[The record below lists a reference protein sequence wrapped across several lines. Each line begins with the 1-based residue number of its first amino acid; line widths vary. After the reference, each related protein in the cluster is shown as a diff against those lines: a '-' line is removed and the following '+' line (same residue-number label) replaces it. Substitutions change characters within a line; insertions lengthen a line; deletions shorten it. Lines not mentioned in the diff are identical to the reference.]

1 MKKEGLTRREFVKRW
16 GATIG
21 VMSATGLFPGLNI
34 FAAEEKGDGQQ
45 TNILAVPGA
54 RLYYEIRGSGP
65 LLIMVPGANG
75 DAGIFK
81 GVSEHLSRDYTVVTY
96 DRRGFSRSRLLGPQ
110 DYSRRIETDA
120 EDVRDLIQHLSKEP
134 ATVFGSSSGGI
145 IALKVL
151 IHHPSVVLR
160 LIPFEPAAV
169 KLLPDGQKWLDF
181 FLGIYELY
189 RRSGVEPALKQFRE
203 QAFAESDRK
212 FMAGVPR
219 SAHTYVNAH
228 YWFEHELRQYPA
240 VDLDLNSLKANADRI
255 VLMAGRE
262 SRGYPCYEVNVELA
276 KKLNRNLVEL
286 PGGHSG
292 FASQPAEFSSEF
304 LQALERM
311 GHGPKGK

>member
-1 MKKEGLTRREFVKRW
+1 MKKKGMTRREFVKGW
-16 GATIG
+16 GAAIG
-21 VMSATGLFPGLNI
+21 VMSATGLSPVLNL
-34 FAAEEKGDGQQ
+34 FAAEQKADGPQ
-45 TNILAVPGA
+45 TNFLAVPGA

-75 DAGIFK
+75 DARIFK
-81 GVSEHLSRDYTVVTY
+81 GVSEPLAGYYTVVTY
-96 DRRGFSRSRLLGPQ
+96 DRRGFSRSRLLGRQ
-110 DYSRRIETDA
+110 DYSRRIETEA
-120 EDVRDLIQHLSKEP
+120 EDVRDLIQHLSQEP

-151 IHHPSVVLR
+151 IHYPALVRR
-160 LIPFEPAAV
+160 LITFEPAAV

-181 FLGIYELY
+181 FLGIYDLY
-189 RRSGVEPALKQFRE
+189 RRSGVEPALKMFRE
-203 QAFAESDRK
+203 QAFAESDRQ

-240 VDLDLNSLKANADRI
+240 VDLDLNSLKANAARI

-276 KKLNRNLVEL
+276 KKLGLDLVEL

-292 FASQPAEFSSEF
+292 FASQPAEFAGEF
-304 LQALERM
+304 LQALGRM
-311 GHGPKGK
+311 GHTPKGK

>member
-1 MKKEGLTRREFVKRW
+1 MKKKGWTRREFVKYG
-16 GATIG
+16 GAAIG
-21 VMSATGLFPGLNI
+21 AMSASGLLPGLNTY
-34 FAAEEKGDGQQ
+34 AAEQKSNGLPGN
-45 TNILAVPGA
+45 TLTVPGG
-54 RLYYEIRGSGP
+54 RIYYEIRGSGP
-65 LLIMVPGANG
+65 LLIMIPGANG
-75 DAGIFK
+75 EAGAFK
-81 GVSEHLSRDYTVVTY
+81 GVSEHLSRYYTVVTY
-96 DRRGFSRSRLLGPQ
+96 DRRGFSRSRLLGQQ

-120 EDVRDLIQHLSKEP
+120 DDVRDLIHHLSKEP

-151 IHHPSVVLR
+151 IDHPSVVR
-160 LIPFEPAAV
+160 CLIPFEPAAV
-169 KLLPDGQKWLDF
+169 RLLPDGQKWLDF
-181 FLGIYELY
+181 FLGIYDLY

-240 VDLDLNSLKANADRI
+240 VDLDLNSLKANAARI

-276 KKLNRNLVEL
+276 KKLNRKLVEL

-311 GHGPKGK
+311 GHGPKGN